1 MTALPMVEVFYDC
14 ASPWSYIAF
23 ERLSALAA
31 KGNFE
36 ITWRPV
42 VAGGVFAK
50 ANPGFIAAREQASP
64 AKVAYTKKDI
74 ADWAADTGVSLVF
87 PPKVF
92 PVNSIKCMRVCLAAD
107 DIGRQPVVARI
118 LFQAYFQD
126 DLDISDAEVVRD
138 RLNGIPETRE
148 IMLRSASDSVKTRL
162 IYNCDELVRRGGF
175 GVPTMFLGDDM
186 YFGADRIDLLAKSI
200 DRSAGMIGR
209 V

>member
-1 MTALPMVEVFYDC
+1 MTALPLVEVFYDC

-31 KGNFE
+31 QGSFE
-36 ITWRPV
+36 VRWRSV

-64 AKVAYTKKDI
+64 EKVAYTKKDI
-74 ADWAADTGVSLVF
+74 ADWAADTGISLVF

-92 PVNSIKCMRVCLAAD
+92 PVNSVKCMRVCLSAD
-107 DIGRQPVVARI
+107 DVGRQPVVARK

-126 DLDISDAEVVRD
+126 DLDISDANVVRD
-138 RLNGIPETRE
+138 RLSRIPQARD
-148 IMLRSASDSVKTRL
+148 ILLRSASDSVKTRL
-162 IYNCDELVRRGGF
+162 IHNCDELVRRGGF

-186 YFGADRIDLLAKSI
+186 YFGADRIDLLAKAI
-200 DRSAGMIGR
+200 DRSAGK
-209 V
+209 